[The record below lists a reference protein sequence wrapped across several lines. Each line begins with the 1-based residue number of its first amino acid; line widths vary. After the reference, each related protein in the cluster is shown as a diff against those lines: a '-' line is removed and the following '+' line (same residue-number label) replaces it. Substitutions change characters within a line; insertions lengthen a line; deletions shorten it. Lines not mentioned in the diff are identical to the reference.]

1 MTTAQQ
7 QIKGLLGMHFDKI
20 VELSDIKQSL
30 EVSDDR
36 LNMFISATTGL
47 SLDMVDT
54 LMKGVSIYDKYF
66 KGV

>member
-1 MTTAQQ
+1 
-7 QIKGLLGMHFDKI
+7 MHFDKI
-20 VELSDIKQSL
+20 AELSDIKQSL